1 MGVAHWKGQQNCTQC
16 KWWYRIQ
23 TPNGVISHPSGVG
36 PGTVFKEGLMKHWIV
51 EMNALLNVINH
62 RTETDNISLY
72 AKDLYELKYQF
83 LIKKCKDV
91 GPNHV
96 KDPMSFI
103 EYSNNIKDLCS
114 SIDEHNP
121 GKEWKV
127 LREVDDMVGDIIN
140 NKKTPPGTHWAIY

>member
-1 MGVAHWKGQQNCTQC
+1 MWVAHWKGQQNCTQC

-72 AKDLYELKYQF
+72 AKDLYELKY
-83 LIKKCKDV
+83 
-91 GPNHV
+91 
-96 KDPMSFI
+96 
-103 EYSNNIKDLCS
+103 
-114 SIDEHNP
+114 
-121 GKEWKV
+121 
-127 LREVDDMVGDIIN
+127 
-140 NKKTPPGTHWAIY
+140 